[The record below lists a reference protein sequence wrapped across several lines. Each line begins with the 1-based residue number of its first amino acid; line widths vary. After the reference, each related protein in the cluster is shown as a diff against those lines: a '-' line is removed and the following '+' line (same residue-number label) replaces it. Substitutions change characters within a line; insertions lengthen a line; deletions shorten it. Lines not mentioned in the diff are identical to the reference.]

1 MTRKAISA
9 KPNGMGRD
17 SLGVVQ
23 VLVWLFDGQR
33 ERIDALVGGQ
43 KRSAFIR
50 EAIDEKLSRELKRR
64 ERTKRREDEK
74 G

>member
-1 MTRKAISA
+1 
-9 KPNGMGRD
+9 MGRE

-23 VLVWLFDGQR
+23 VLVWLLDGQR

-50 EAIDEKLSRELKRR
+50 EAIDAAVNAELKRR
-64 ERTKRREDEK
+64 ERKRSDGGK
-74 G
+74 

>member
-1 MTRKAISA
+1 MTQKAISA
-9 KPNGMGRD
+9 TPKPMGRD

-43 KRSAFIR
+43 NRSAFIR
-50 EAIDEKLSRELKRR
+50 EAIDRELKRR
-64 ERTKRREDEK
+64 ERRKRREGD
-74 G
+74 

>member
-1 MTRKAISA
+1 MTQKAISA
-9 KPNGMGRD
+9 RPKAMGRE

-50 EAIDEKLSRELKRR
+50 EAIDAAIEREIKRR
-64 ERTKRREDEK
+64 ERKPRSDGGK
-74 G
+74 

>member
-1 MTRKAISA
+1 MTQKAISA
-9 KPNGMGRD
+9 KPSGMGRD

-50 EAIDEKLSRELKRR
+50 EAIDRELKRR
-64 ERTKRREDEK
+64 ERTKRREGDK

>member
-1 MTRKAISA
+1 MTQKVISA
-9 KPNGMGRD
+9 RPRAMARE

-33 ERIDALVGGQ
+33 ERIDALVGNQ

-50 EAIDEKLSRELKRR
+50 EAIEAAIAKELKRR
-64 ERTKRREDEK
+64 ERRHPKSGDK
-74 G
+74 

>member
-1 MTRKAISA
+1 MARE
-9 KPNGMGRD
+9 

-33 ERIDALVGGQ
+33 ERIDALVGNQ

-50 EAIDEKLSRELKRR
+50 EAIEAAIAKELKRR
-64 ERTKRREDEK
+64 ERRHPKSGDK
-74 G
+74 

>member
-1 MTRKAISA
+1 MTQKAISA
-9 KPNGMGRD
+9 KPKAMGRE

-50 EAIDEKLSRELKRR
+50 EAIEAAIAKETKRR
-64 ERTKRREDEK
+64 ERKSGGE

>member
-9 KPNGMGRD
+9 RPKAMGRE

-50 EAIDEKLSRELKRR
+50 DAIDAAIDRELRRR
-64 ERTKRREDEK
+64 ERKRPDGGK
-74 G
+74 